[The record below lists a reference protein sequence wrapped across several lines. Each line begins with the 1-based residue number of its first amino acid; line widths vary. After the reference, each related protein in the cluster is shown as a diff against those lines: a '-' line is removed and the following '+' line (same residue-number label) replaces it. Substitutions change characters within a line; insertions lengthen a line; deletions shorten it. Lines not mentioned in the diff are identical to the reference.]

1 MRGQRHEAG
10 AVLVV
15 ALVMLAMVT
24 FLVVAFVG
32 FARFERASVT
42 ASMNRTEITFVSQDA
57 MSVASIQISGL
68 MTNGLSFGLTVS
80 ERTNVS
86 QFVPVYI
93 DTDGDG
99 KQDRNSTYLDLN
111 FETNRVLNPLTPPLD
126 DASGFQDANHT
137 DNRVGDPEWIGIL
150 RDERVAHGPDNRFV
164 ARAAFMTVPLSRA
177 LNVRYH
183 HQVKLY
189 PDPNDPNASSYRY
202 ERNQGLKPGEINL
215 AAPLYHIDPELFG
228 LPAYDE
234 EKYANAFH
242 GLGSAVGD
250 AIHYSR
256 PSAEF
261 NARLG
266 RGIVSSPTTISGTLR
281 LDSANTLLDFQKWFN
296 HSAHRNAS
304 ARFYRF
310 METFSA
316 AELPVED
323 GRFDISTIRDQPIA
337 GFAFTVDNHSDP
349 EGNGDTIE
357 FLGSHGLQ
365 DGDKVTVG
373 SQVSPNIWDPIDW
386 KKDPATLADWQQL
399 FASGVGSFN
408 SVKPHKLISGD
419 NLEIQVP
426 KINDTGNTL
435 RLIIFN
441 AATGAWQPLSV
452 TDQSQGIL
460 QYAAKSTSANE
471 ELQDTLISVQFTP
484 ALDAAKHY
492 WGDKVGGVWLPKY
505 KLNFDSLAGDPA
517 TALPPEFAGQMLVV
531 RYRNLFGQPRAL
543 DSIPY
548 YIEVISETEV
558 SLHRSPYRPTL
569 SEKFRSPLSDKFS
582 RVNFVNPVGG
592 TPAIVL
598 SHYNTSNK
606 CFMNSSFVTPPSLS
620 NALVLDKDLV
630 RFIGATMP
638 VDVLTG
644 KTFTDQDVFIVAQP
658 SFPTPPPNS
667 FQVRHISNPAT
678 RIDFK
683 GSGPYQLQ
691 RVHQF
696 KYDPLTEA
704 VEKMAGAM
712 LNESI
717 DVEGAGATA
726 IVKVGDQSISL
737 PPSNPGELLRLGIG
751 AQHPPLGPW
760 HETQKGIPWGQGT
773 AGFSGQGSY
782 SPEIERIIQV
792 AANIGDLYSGY
803 NGPNLKVGPREFVT
817 GESKVKGSVP
827 NVLSFGEYSRD
838 AHVQARITPI
848 SKGSEGYTGL
858 VLCYRTEKEEPYLGS
873 YYLIRYTDYE
883 LSKVGR
889 ENRPETWIRD
899 ESKARIELLLNDGR
913 LLAQSRE
920 FPKVLRPGFLE
931 LKATCEG
938 GSDVKV
944 HLKLP
949 GQSQWKLAIHHEHE
963 ETLAGQVGLM
973 VANGNW
979 SFTNISPSFFP
990 YSSSTGKY
998 GLPDSGGWELPYR
1011 NTNPTTQHGDIF
1023 PTAYQGVFNRDE
1035 FNNTYLTGLQRVTQL
1050 GASSW
1055 YQRGAPKVLG
1065 VKDRNGVSAKRMP
1078 ALNEV
1083 SLRVAYDR
1091 NNNRLRGKLSA
1102 EVDVPKGYGGV
1113 YKIKIS
1119 NLKLSG
1125 ERVTTY
1131 KPNLMPDTEQ
1141 FSIDG
1146 SNVNETLTKDGY
1158 VTYAGSWS
1166 DIASAGPRTKPGGGQ
1181 VPSSLSDIQLRS
1193 LKLRMYVEISNKTT
1207 GRIIDF
1213 FEGVLSMP
1221 QSVSLGEPAQDP
1233 LYAPVWNQTQAVA
1246 TGYPVGTLV
1255 LDPAGFDY
1263 YRVDSPTT
1271 VKPERGASGWKE
1283 MKGIMGYRK
1292 IDVSWQVNDPLV
1304 NSSERGW
1311 QGKVYAVKDFTDGT
1325 VPPGSPVRGDGVRRI
1340 WSPGFYNEIGIRNI
1354 NDFYNQSHPNKTKER
1369 LQARLGGNLC
1379 ARNDKM
1385 LHWNAVGSPQDSSVQ
1400 DPGVGLNWW
1409 TFPDIHT
1416 RGGPQNAG
1424 WLGQVHRGTP
1434 WQTLYLK
1441 AKREPGSIKVLQI
1454 NDASGEV
1461 TTAGPHGLTNGDT
1474 VSLTGT
1480 NPDEWLTATLP
1491 DATGPIEWT
1500 APDRFKVMGVDLD
1513 GDGFPDSKF
1522 IGWGGGIGFYAP
1534 ADLYLD
1540 TQLWKKWAGSSDTR
1554 PVNDRR
1560 LIDALTVSEGSGMQG
1575 RFSINNP
1582 SPVAWSGLLHGL
1594 SLPKRQV
1601 LDPAGGAIYYNRIL
1615 GANIDHPTLNPFKND
1630 RDNTLNAINDEKW
1643 FNLVMAINSLRST
1656 QVPLPIFSRAS
1667 DILGVEELTDK
1678 SPYLTEIITGIA
1690 KTEDYTTGGAG
1701 LADDLD
1707 MERIP
1712 QQLMSLLK
1720 AGGRQY
1726 YQTYIFTEQ
1735 LRPALKNNIDGKEKP
1750 AVDSNRNVSN
1760 YEVVGQSGRRVVFE
1774 LIGASQWIESLKRGH
1789 FGQYRNQDGELLP
1802 LDPLYPRVIQDYPL
1816 SLDN

>member
-1 MRGQRHEAG
+1 MNRQKHEKG

-42 ASMNRTEITFVSQDA
+42 ASMRQTEANFASQDA
-57 MSVASIQISGL
+57 MAIASGQIINL
-68 MTNGLSFGLTVS
+68 MTNGLPFGLRVS
-80 ERTNVS
+80 ERTNFN

-93 DTDGDG
+93 DTNGDG
-99 KQDRNSTYLDLN
+99 KQDRNSTYLNLN
-111 FETNRVLNPLTPPLD
+111 SETNRIPNPLTPRFD
-126 DASGFQDANHT
+126 DAFGFQDANHT
-137 DNRVGDPEWIGIL
+137 VNRLGDPEWIGIL
-150 RDERVAHGPDNRFV
+150 KDSSRPHGPDNRFV
-164 ARAAFMTVPLSRA
+164 ARAAFMTVPLSRS

-183 HQVKLY
+183 HHVNLNQPV
-189 PDPNDPNASSYRY
+189 PAHVRS
-202 ERNQGLKPGEINL
+202 QGLKHGEINL
-215 AAPLYHIDPELFG
+215 AAPLYHIDPTLFS
-228 LPAYDE
+228 LPRYNPN
-234 EKYANAFH
+234 KYANAFH

-250 AIHYSR
+250 AINYSR
-256 PSAEF
+256 PSVEF
-261 NARLG
+261 NRNLG
-266 RGIVSSPTTISGTLR
+266 MGFSAPTGTPAGKLSY
-281 LDSANTLLDFQKWFN
+281 DSANAILNFQQWFS
-296 HSAHRNAS
+296 HSAHRNATN
-304 ARFYRF
+304 RFYRF

-316 AELPVED
+316 AELPVD
-323 GRFDISTIRDQPIA
+323 DNRFDVSAIRDQSMSR
-337 GFAFTVDNHSDP
+337 FAFTVDMGGS
-349 EGNGDTIE
+349 DTIV
-357 FLGSHGLQ
+357 FLNGHPFSS
-365 DGDKVTVG
+365 GDKVSVS

-386 KKDPATLADWQQL
+386 KKDPATLSDWQQL

-408 SVKPHKLISGD
+408 SVKPHKLIFGD
-419 NLEIQVP
+419 DLEIQVP
-426 KINDTGNTL
+426 KINASGNTL

-441 AATGAWQPLSV
+441 AATGAWQPLPV
-452 TDQSQGIL
+452 RDKLQIL
-460 QYAAKSTSANE
+460 QYIAKSTSANE
-471 ELQDTLISVQFTP
+471 ELQDTLISVQFPT
-484 ALDAAKHY
+484 ALDVSKHY
-492 WGDKVGGVWLPKY
+492 WGSKEGGVWVPKY
-505 KLNFDSLAGDPA
+505 KLNFDSLAGNPA
-517 TALPPEFAGQMLVV
+517 TELPPEFKDKMLVV
-531 RYRNLFGQPRAL
+531 RYRNVWDNPWPL
-543 DSIPY
+543 DPIPY
-548 YIEVISETEV
+548 YVKVISPSEV
-558 SLHRSPYRPTL
+558 SLHRSPL
-569 SEKFRSPLSDKFS
+569 LDNFS

-592 TPAIVL
+592 TPAIVT
-598 SHYNTSNK
+598 SPYNTSNK
-606 CFMNSSFVTPPSLS
+606 CFMNSSFVMPFSSSNSLKWE
-620 NALVLDKDLV
+620 KDLV
-630 RFIGATMP
+630 RFTGATMP
-638 VDVLTG
+638 VDISTG
-644 KTFTDQDVFIVAQP
+644 KTFTDQDVFIVKKP
-658 SFPTPPPNS
+658 VNLNPTYNL
-667 FQVRHISNPAT
+667 FQLRHISNPAT

-696 KYDPLTEA
+696 KYDPLTES

-717 DVEGAGATA
+717 DVEGSGATA
-726 IVKVGDQSISL
+726 IVKVGDQPISL
-737 PPSNPGELLRLGIG
+737 PPSNPGERLRLGIG
-751 AQHPPLGPW
+751 AKHSPLGPW
-760 HETQKGIPWGQGT
+760 HETQKGIPWGQGI
-773 AGFSGQGSY
+773 ANFSGQGSY

-803 NGPNLKVGPREFVT
+803 NGPHLKVGPREIVS
-817 GESKVKGSVP
+817 GGSNVNGPVP
-827 NVLSFGEYSRD
+827 HVLGFGEYSRD
-838 AHVQARITPI
+838 AHVQATITQI
-848 SKGSEGYTGL
+848 DKGPHGRPGL
-858 VLCYRTEKEEPYLGS
+858 VLCYRTEETKPYS
-873 YYLIRYTDYE
+873 FPYYRIRYTD
-883 LSKVGR
+883 
-889 ENRPETWIRD
+889 NETSRATPGGLT
-899 ESKARIELLLNDGR
+899 KPGYARIELMLHNET
-913 LLAQSRE
+913 LLAQSGE
-920 FPKVLRPGFLE
+920 FLEPSGPFE
-931 LKATCEG
+931 LKAVCERG
-938 GSDVKV
+938 REVKV
-944 HLKLP
+944 YLNGKLV
-949 GQSQWKLAIHHEHE
+949 IHHEHSE
-963 ETLAGQVGLM
+963 PLAGQVGLM

-979 SFTNISPSFFP
+979 RFTNISPRFTP
-990 YSSSTGKY
+990 SSTGQH
-998 GLPDSGGWELPYR
+998 GLTDPGASWNWGLPYR
-1011 NTNPTTQHGDIF
+1011 DTNPATQHGNPF

-1065 VKDRNGVSAKRMP
+1065 VKDRNGVYNKRMP
-1078 ALNEV
+1078 AFNEV

-1102 EVDVPKGYGGV
+1102 EVDVPQGYGSV

-1131 KPNLMPDTEQ
+1131 TPNLMPDTEQ

-1146 SNVNETLTKDGY
+1146 SNVNTTLSKVGY
-1158 VTYAGSWS
+1158 VTYGGSWFPIS
-1166 DIASAGPRTKPGGGQ
+1166 SSGPRTKSGTGP
-1181 VPSSLSDIQLRS
+1181 VPSSLSDIQLQN
-1193 LKLRMYVEISNKTT
+1193 LQLRMYVEVSNRTT

-1213 FEGVLSMP
+1213 FEGVLPMS
-1221 QSVSLGEPAQDP
+1221 QTVSLGNPAQDP
-1233 LYAPVWNQTQAVA
+1233 LYAPVWNQTKAGA
-1246 TGYPVGTLV
+1246 GGYQVGTLV
-1255 LDPAGFDY
+1255 LDPVGFDY

-1283 MKGIMGYRK
+1283 MKNIMRYRK

-1325 VPPGSPVRGDGVRRI
+1325 VPPASPVRGDGVRRI
-1340 WSPGFYNEIGIRNI
+1340 WSPGLYNQIGIRNI
-1354 NDFYNQSHPNKTKER
+1354 NDFVYSANPDLTKLR

-1385 LHWNAVGSPQDSSVQ
+1385 LHWNAVGSPQDSSMQ
-1400 DPGVGLNWW
+1400 DPGVGPPNWW

-1441 AKREPGSIKVLQI
+1441 AKRKPGSIKVLQI

-1461 TTAGPHGLTNGDT
+1461 TTAGPHGLINGDT
-1474 VSLTGT
+1474 VSFTGT
-1480 NPDEWLTATLP
+1480 NPDEWLTATLS

-1560 LIDALTVSEGSGMQG
+1560 LIDALTVSEGGGMQG

-1582 SPVAWSGLLHGL
+1582 SRAAWSGLLDGL

-1601 LDPAGGAIYYNRIL
+1601 LGPAGGAIYYNRIL

-1630 RDNTLNAINDEKW
+1630 RDNTLDALNDQKW

-1656 QVPLPIFSRAS
+1656 QVPLSIFSRAS

-1690 KTEDYTTGGAG
+1690 KPEDYTTVGAG

-1707 MERIP
+1707 LERIP

-1735 LRPALKNNIDGKEKP
+1735 LRPARKNNIDGKEKP
-1750 AVDSNRNVSN
+1750 AVDTNRNVSN
-1760 YEVVGQSGRRVVFE
+1760 YEVAGHSARRVMFE

-1789 FGQYRNQDGELLP
+1789 FGQYRNQDGELLT